1 MPAARRIIRGSIT
14 GTRYVFTGLLLSVL
28 LLQSCATGNHRP
40 TARVQSFQGAPVE
53 VSAPGDSSGATLT
66 VMTLNI
72 AHGRGDSFHQ
82 LLQGSETTL
91 ANLDNIATV
100 LRNTDPDVVA
110 LQEADGPSFW
120 SGDFD
125 HVEYLADRGSF
136 SQSVHGVH
144 VDAIGLSYGTA
155 LIANRALG
163 DPQAVTFK
171 PALIPVPKGFVVS
184 TVTWPG
190 QPCLEVDLVSL
201 HLDFSSEGVR
211 QRQAAE
217 LIETL
222 RARQRP
228 MIVMGDF
235 NTGWHTQDSALRHIS
250 QQLALSAYRPGTSGL
265 ETFPA
270 FGERLDWILVSP
282 EFSFRSYRVVP
293 DVVSDHLGV
302 LAVLELS
309 QQASPLSARMSCD
322 GEDSLQSASAYPL
335 PQARQHLKH

>member
-1 MPAARRIIRGSIT
+1 MPAGRRMVRGSIA
-14 GTRYVFTGLLLSVL
+14 GTRYVLTGVFLTALM
-28 LLQSCATGNHRP
+28 LQSCATGNHRP
-40 TARVQSFQGAPVE
+40 TPRVQSFQGAPVE
-53 VSAPGDSSGATLT
+53 VAALEDSGATTLT

-100 LRNTDPDVVA
+100 LRDTDPDVVA

-125 HVEYLADRGSF
+125 HVEYLANQGAF

-155 LIANRALG
+155 LIANRELG
-163 DPQAVTFK
+163 DPQAVTFE

-190 QPCLEVDLVSL
+190 LPCMEVDLVSL
-201 HLDFSSEGVR
+201 HLDFASEGVR
-211 QRQAAE
+211 QRQAME

-222 RARQRP
+222 QTRQRP

-235 NTGWHTQDSALRHIS
+235 NTEWHTQNSALRHIS
-250 QQLALSAYRPGTSGL
+250 QQLALNAYRPGTSGL

-309 QQASPLSARMSCD
+309 QQAPPLSTRASC
-322 GEDSLQSASAYPL
+322 EEESTLQSASADRLPL
-335 PQARQHLKH
+335 IRQHNVR